1 MTIVAKNPL
10 TKRRVSA
17 VLLIIVTVLAIA
29 VPTALYWAL
38 QRTDLHSRWQ
48 LQADYASQF
57 SFQMDDAAALMN
69 GTIWKWN
76 NVTSSFA
83 GNEMGSANENLS
95 YLSEYDTAH
104 ANQLIMINYAIENIR
119 PPFNTIPFTNIS
131 YAQRTI
137 LAAQLRSIAN
147 KILYAY
153 WNFLNY
159 TSVGGTAGPPF
170 WYSGPSPPDESL
182 LQAAV
187 NVALT
192 LQRPS

>member
-1 MTIVAKNPL
+1 MTIVGKNPL

-17 VLLIIVTVLAIA
+17 VLLIAVTVLAIA
-29 VPTALYWAL
+29 VPTTLYLAL
-38 QRTDLHSRWQ
+38 QRNDLHSRWQ
-48 LQADYASQF
+48 LQANYASQF
-57 SFQMDDAAALMN
+57 SFQMEYAVALMN
-69 GTIWKWN
+69 GTLYKWN

-83 GNEMGSANENLS
+83 GNEMGYANENLN
-95 YLSEYDTAH
+95 YLSEYDIAH
-104 ANQLIMINYAIENIR
+104 ADQLGRISYAIESIR
-119 PPFNTIPFTNIS
+119 PAFNAIPFTNIS

-137 LAAQLRSIAN
+137 LATRLYSIAN

-170 WYSGPSPPDESL
+170 WYAGPSPPDENL

-192 LQRPS
+192 LQPPS